1 MQSLLPPFEPADIIQ
16 PGGSTLPAGLEKRAA
31 TYFITM
37 KDGVRLRVLLA
48 QPETKTPRGTILF
61 SPGRTEFIEKYWESI
76 RDLTARGFCVFV
88 VDPRGQGLSDRILP
102 DRLKSYID
110 SFQTYAN
117 DLSDAAAQFDAYLP
131 RPHIAMGHSMGGTI
145 VLQAVLSG
153 VLAPSAV
160 ICSAPMLGLF
170 DLETPVMRWTI
181 TALAKMGLAEKN
193 LPFQSQRNGMPVSF
207 AANKLTTD
215 KDRYKIWANFFQ
227 SVPRLRV
234 GQPTFGWIAAALSA
248 MAYVNRNAENLRI
261 PGLMVAAGADPI
273 VDPSSV
279 EDFARNAGIAFDV
292 IPGALHEL
300 FLEKDAYRNHFFE
313 VIDRFLAEQA
323 L

>member
-1 MQSLLPPFEPADIIQ
+1 MQSLIPPFESAEIIQ
-16 PGGSTLPAGLEKRAA
+16 PGGHPLPAGLEERAQ
-31 TYFITM
+31 TYYITT
-37 KDGVRLRVLLA
+37 KEGIQLRVLLA
-48 QPETKTPRGTILF
+48 QPETKTPRGTIIF

-76 RDLTARGFCVFV
+76 ADLTARGFCVFV
-88 VDPRGQGLSDRILP
+88 VDPRGQGLSQRILP

-117 DLSDAAAQFDAYLP
+117 DLSEAAAQFDAYLP

-170 DLETPVMRWTI
+170 DLETPLMRWSI
-181 TALAKMGLAEKN
+181 SGLSKLGLAEKN

-215 KDRYKIWANFFQ
+215 KERYKVWSNFFQ

-234 GQPTFGWIAAALSA
+234 GQPTFGWISAALSA

-261 PGLMVAAGADPI
+261 PGLMIAAGADPI

-279 EDFARNAGIAFDV
+279 KDFAKNAGIAFDV

-300 FLEKDAYRNHFFE
+300 FLEKDAYRNHFLQL
-313 VIDRFLAEQA
+313 IDKFLEDQA

>member
-1 MQSLLPPFEPADIIQ
+1 MQSLLPPFDSAEIIQ
-16 PGGSTLPAGLEKRAA
+16 PGGSPLPAGLEKRAA

-37 KDGVRLRVLLA
+37 KDGVKLRVLLV
-48 QPETKTPRGTILF
+48 QPKTQSPRGTIIF

-76 RDLTARGFCVFV
+76 GDLSARGFCVFV

-117 DLSDAAAQFDAYLP
+117 DLSDAAVQFDAYLP

-153 VLAPSAV
+153 VLAPSAI

-170 DLETPVMRWTI
+170 DLETPIMRWTI
-181 TALAKMGLAEKN
+181 TALSKMGLAEKN

-207 AANKLTTD
+207 TANKLTTD

-279 EDFARNAGIAFDV
+279 EDFARNAGVAFDV

-300 FLEKDAYRNHFFE
+300 FLEKDAYRNHFFN
-313 VIDRFLAEQA
+313 VIDKFLEEQA